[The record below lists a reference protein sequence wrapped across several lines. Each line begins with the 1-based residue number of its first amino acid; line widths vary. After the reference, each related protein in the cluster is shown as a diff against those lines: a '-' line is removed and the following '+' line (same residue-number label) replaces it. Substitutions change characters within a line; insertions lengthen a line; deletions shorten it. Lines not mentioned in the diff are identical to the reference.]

1 MMGRKKGGYQQP
13 MADMSQSN
21 DYIFSTE
28 PDQWT
33 SNSDNNTDG
42 NLYHTTSNS
51 STNSQ
56 GYHHSHHH
64 NKPSLLKSLTGLSLG
79 SSSSNKSCSNLYEP
93 EKIIGASHSHLD
105 ILSGTLKLDS
115 HSHHSHHNN
124 NSTNSD
130 SNNNNMNS
138 VTMTAGRSR
147 ISETIDR
154 DRRTSS
160 SVRSNGSNSFDSV
173 STKSPRHSF
182 NSKSSSKKWKDSN
195 AILDDDDDWND
206 DLDTDAVVVSNNNSN
221 LKRQNLS
228 RISTNTSTNNT
239 TASNLQF
246 YPNLDDFRISQP
258 RTSSPIPQSNN
269 NNTSSNTIGNSD
281 TTENPIINPKI
292 DPSILLSK
300 TSRQVATTTNSQL
313 YPFLKPTYEDMMKDP
328 FSILTIQEPP
338 ENERTK
344 YNKIVKALTNQPF
357 QMDELRKQAWSGVPS
372 NIRSLV
378 WQVLLGYIS
387 MNPTTRES
395 VLNRKRK
402 EYTSSI
408 TQLFQQDKNQSVWH
422 QIIIDIPRT
431 NPTIKL
437 YSYETTQRSLE
448 RILYLWA
455 VRHPASGYVQ
465 GINDLVTPIYQV
477 FLQNYLNQDID
488 VENFDPKFL
497 PKELMNCIESD
508 TFWCLTK
515 ILDTI
520 QDNYIHEQ
528 PGILRQIKELSD
540 LVKRD
545 EPKLSDHFEK
555 QGIEFIQF
563 AFRWMN
569 CMLMR
574 ELTVKLIIRMWDT
587 YISNYPTGF
596 KQFHVYVCCAF
607 LRRFSDELLNMDFQD
622 IIIFLQDSTKTK
634 YWDENDVE
642 MMLSEAFIW
651 QSLYENASA
660 HLK

>member
-1 MMGRKKGGYQQP
+1 

-33 SNSDNNTDG
+33 SNSDSTNNITDG

-56 GYHHSHHH
+56 GYHQHS
-64 NKPSLLKSLTGLSLG
+64 KPSLLKSLTGLSLG
-79 SSSSNKSCSNLYEP
+79 GGGGSSSNKSCTSLYEP

-105 ILSGTLKLDS
+105 ILSGTLKMDL
-115 HSHHSHHNN
+115 HSHHSHHLYGNSTHSN
-124 NSTNSD
+124 NSNSD
-130 SNNNNMNS
+130 FNTNGA
-138 VTMTAGRSR
+138 TAAGRSGTP
-147 ISETIDR
+147 EALDR
-154 DRRTSS
+154 ASS
-160 SVRSNGSNSFDSV
+160 SVRSNGGGNSFDST
-173 STKSPRHSF
+173 TKSPRHSF
-182 NSKSSSKKWKDSN
+182 NLKSSSKKWKDSN
-195 AILDDDDDWND
+195 AMIDDDDDWND
-206 DLDTDAVVVSNNNSN
+206 ELDTDDDVSNTNSNSKLKRSSLSRTSTNISNNN
-221 LKRQNLS
+221 
-228 RISTNTSTNNT
+228 NN

-269 NNTSSNTIGNSD
+269 NNINSNSRTSTGTIGSNYTAENTINS
-281 TTENPIINPKI
+281 PKI

-300 TSRQVATTTNSQL
+300 TATLSRQATANSHPL

-328 FSILTIQEPP
+328 FSILTIQEPL

-344 YNKIVKALTNQPF
+344 YNKIVKSLTNQPF
-357 QMDELRKQAWSGVPS
+357 QMEELRKQAWSGVPS

-387 MNPTTRES
+387 MNPATRES
-395 VLNRKRK
+395 VLSRKRK

-408 TQLFQQDKNQSVWH
+408 TQLFQQDKNQAVWH

-437 YSYETTQRSLE
+437 YSYEATQRSLE

-465 GINDLVTPIYQV
+465 GINDLVTPIFQV
-477 FLQNYLNQDID
+477 FLQNYLSPEID
-488 VENFDPKFL
+488 VENFDPNFL

-574 ELTVKLIIRMWDT
+574 ELTVRLIIRMWDT

-607 LRRFSDELLNMDFQD
+607 LRRFSDELLHMDFQD

-634 YWDENDVE
+634 DWDENDVE

-651 QSLYENASA
+651 QSLYENALA